1 MLISSQTPEGRLD
14 PYPVVSSRS
23 SGRISSALI
32 AALIGIVGATAHAQ
46 VFSPDGSR
54 LAAVED
60 SGVLNLYDATSGRV
74 RWTVADPQRPGACSV
89 AFSGDGS
96 RIAAGGWDRW
106 EVDEPGGGRPDAGG
120 HYGGR
125 GFIGAK
131 GGKVRVWEAAD
142 GREVRTIA
150 GLPLGVLAVHF
161 LGPDAKQLVT
171 VDTDFRVTVHALDTG
186 RVAFAMNELAA
197 QGRGH
202 VGPGISPAFGADG
215 RRLVLPADASV
226 AALRLNVWDLEGRR
240 ARRLDLPGPASG
252 PVALSPDGTRL
263 FVGERHL
270 IAGAAPCGRDRAER
284 WLRERDLATGE
295 IVAGPASMRIQLVLW
310 GLLAISP
317 DGTLIVTVGQETT
330 PGEAGTL
337 MVWDSR
343 AGRRLREIRD
353 THGQPR
359 AVAFLPGRVRVASN
373 STERDPAT
381 GFLKT
386 SPLKIWE
393 FELSR

>member
-1 MLISSQTPEGRLD
+1 MLISSQTPEGCLD
-14 PYPVVSSRS
+14 PYPVGAFHS
-23 SGRISSALI
+23 SGRIALALI
-32 AALIGIVGATAHAQ
+32 AALIGMVEATAYAQ

-60 SGVLNLYDATSGRV
+60 LGVLSLYDATSGRV
-74 RWTVADPQRPGACSV
+74 LWTVADPQRAGVNSL
-89 AFSGDGS
+89 AFTSDGS

-106 EVDEPGGGRPDAGG
+106 EADEPGGGRPDAGG

-131 GGKVRVWEAAD
+131 GGKVQVRGAAD

-150 GLPLGVLAVHF
+150 RLPRGVVAVNF
-161 LGPDAKQLVT
+161 LGPGGKQIII

-186 RVAFAMNELAA
+186 RVAFAMNDLAA
-197 QGRGH
+197 PGRGH
-202 VGPGISPAFGADG
+202 VGPGMSPAFGADG
-215 RRLVLPADASV
+215 RRIVLPAEATQ
-226 AALRLNVWDLEGRR
+226 AGLRLNVWDLEGHR
-240 ARRLDLPGPASG
+240 ARRLDLPAPASG

-263 FVGERHL
+263 FVGQYHL
-270 IAGAAPCGRDRAER
+270 IAGAAPGGRDRAER

-295 IVAGPASMRIQLVLW
+295 IVVGPAPMRVQLVLW

-317 DGTLIVTVGQETT
+317 DGALIVTAGEETT

-343 AGRRLREIRD
+343 TGRRLREIRD

-359 AVAFLPGRVRVASN
+359 AVAFLAGRVRVASN
-373 STERDPAT
+373 STERDPAN
-381 GFLKT
+381 GFLKVAPPT
-386 SPLKIWE
+386 IWE